1 MNLQARMNQ
10 AFEDYFAVTKELKS
24 DVEMFLD
31 IDESGLIKVSDIRWK
46 RNFVRTLVAVIEG
59 HSYMLRQIVVTELE
73 CKHQELS

>member
-59 HSYMLRQIVVTELE
+59 HSYMPSSN
-73 CKHQELS
+73 CSN